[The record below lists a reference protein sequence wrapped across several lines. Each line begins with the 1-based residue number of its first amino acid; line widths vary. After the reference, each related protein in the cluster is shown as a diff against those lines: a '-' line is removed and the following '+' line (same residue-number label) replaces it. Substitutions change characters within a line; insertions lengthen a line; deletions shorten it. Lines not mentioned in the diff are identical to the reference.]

1 MGDESETSHVEPGD
15 PEPANAQPK
24 NKPRTWNPN
33 ENMIWPVWPRDT
45 RLPIRELP
53 RWKSAIGAL
62 CVLVMF
68 AVMAACVWGLFHVVH
83 SHH

>member
-1 MGDESETSHVEPGD
+1 
-15 PEPANAQPK
+15 
-24 NKPRTWNPN
+24 
-33 ENMIWPVWPRDT
+33 MIWPVWPRDT